1 MKLWGILF
9 CLIAAQAEAAAVPPL
24 HSLVI
29 IELAGGNDGLNTVV
43 PYSDPVYTQARPALA
58 LPKDRVLTVNPALG
72 FNAALQP
79 LWPSWIA
86 GDFGVVLGVGYPHPN
101 RSHFRSIAIWSS
113 ASASDQ
119 VVDTGW
125 LQRWFQAGGRQPDL
139 VADALI
145 LGETDPGPLAGPGM
159 HLLSFNNLD
168 AFLQDAASLDDTT
181 DNVGPVKNILSV
193 QDDIRQAAQKLTA
206 LKPQI
211 QDPAQVF
218 PDTPLGRQLK
228 LVDQLVVAGARI
240 PVYKLTLRGFDTHS
254 DERATQDKLLQTL
267 ADAMAAFRASLKTQ
281 HRWDDVVVMT
291 ESEFGRRVSENG
303 SGGTD
308 HGTAAPMFLW
318 GGRVRGGLIGTQPLM
333 TDLDQGDLKAT
344 ADFRDVFRA
353 VATGVWPEAPKSAA
367 QAAFPTAGATLDLIN
382 NDTDTCETVDQ

>member
-1 MKLWGILF
+1 MKPFFILWGL
-9 CLIAAQAEAAAVPPL
+9 LAAAAAQAETPSEL
-24 HSLVI
+24 HVLVI
-29 IELAGGNDGLNTVV
+29 IELAGGNDGLNAVV
-43 PYSDPVYTQARPALA
+43 PYADPVYVQARPTLA
-58 LPKDRVLTVNPALG
+58 LPKDHILAINPSLG
-72 FNAALQP
+72 FNPSFQP

-119 VVDTGW
+119 VVETGW
-125 LQRWFQAGGRQPDL
+125 LQRWVQAGGRQPDL
-139 VADALI
+139 IADALV

-159 HLLSFNNLD
+159 HLLSFDNLD
-168 AFLQDAASLDDTT
+168 AFLRDAATLDDTPET
-181 DNVGPVKNILSV
+181 GAAAKSILSV
-193 QDDIRQAAQKLTA
+193 QDDIRTAAQTLST

-211 QDPAQVF
+211 QEPTQPF

-240 PVYKLTLRGFDTHS
+240 PIYKLTLRGFDTHS
-254 DERATQDKLLQTL
+254 DELAVQNKLLQTL
-267 ADAMAAFRASLKTQ
+267 ADAVAAFRASLKTQ
-281 HRWDDVVVMT
+281 HRWDDVTVMT

-308 HGTAAPMFLW
+308 HGTAAPVFLW

-353 VATGVWPEAPKSAA
+353 VATGIWPKAPTSAV
-367 QAAFPTAGATLDLIN
+367 QAAFPVQGATFDLIN
-382 NDTDTCETVDQ
+382 NDTDTCETKE

>member
-1 MKLWGILF
+1 MKFFFVVF
-9 CLIAAQAEAAAVPPL
+9 CLAAGQLEAAAPPV
-24 HSLVI
+24 HALVI
-29 IELAGGNDGLNTVV
+29 IELAGGNDGLNAVV
-43 PYSDPVYTQARPALA
+43 PYSDPVYTQARPTLA
-58 LPKDRVLTVNPALG
+58 LPKEQILTVNPQLG
-72 FNAALQP
+72 FNSMLQP

-119 VVDTGW
+119 VVETGW
-125 LQRWFQAGGRQPDL
+125 LQRWFLAGGRQPDL
-139 VADALI
+139 IADALI

-159 HLLSFNNLD
+159 HLLSFDNLD
-168 AFLQDAASLDDTT
+168 AFLRDAASLDDAS
-181 DNVGPVKNILSV
+181 GSGGAVKNILSV
-193 QDDIRQAAQKLTA
+193 QDDIRKAAQALTA

-211 QDPAQVF
+211 QEPVQVF

-254 DERATQDKLLQTL
+254 DERAVQDKLLQTL
-267 ADAMAAFRASLKTQ
+267 ADAVAAFRASLKAQ
-281 HRWDDVVVMT
+281 HHWDDVVVMT
-291 ESEFGRRVSENG
+291 ESEFGRRVAENG

-318 GGRVRGGLIGTQPLM
+318 GGRVRGGLIGIQPLM

-344 ADFRDVFRA
+344 ADFRDVYRA

-367 QAAFPTAGATLDLIN
+367 QAAFPVAGASFDLIN
-382 NDTDTCETVDQ
+382 NDTDTCETEAQ